1 MDISS
6 TVRVITSLVV
16 VVVLLL
22 IFLYYLRKF
31 RLPEFSEG
39 GGEINVVGKKYLGPN
54 KYLILVQVKERE
66 SFLAVH
72 GDKIE
77 HLWTEHIDKPSRS
90 SNQIP

>member
-31 RLPEFSEG
+31 RMPDFSEG

-77 HLWTEHIDKPSRS
+77 HLWTEHINQPSRRS
-90 SNQIP
+90 DQIP

>member
-16 VVVLLL
+16 VVFLLL

-31 RLPEFSEG
+31 RMPEFSDG
-39 GGEINVVGKKYLGPN
+39 GGDINILGKKYLGPN

-77 HLWTEHIDKPSRS
+77 HLWTEHVNKPPRS
-90 SNQIP
+90 SDKIP